1 MTTSNRIPRVAAAA
15 VDLAAVNPAERVHD
29 GERVLI
35 PFLSTPVP
43 TRDPNQPAP
52 IDQARPSAVAGPINI
67 NTATA
72 AELDTLPGIGP
83 AIAARIVAYR
93 DSHGAFA
100 SVDELAD
107 VSGIS
112 ARMVDNL
119 RPLIT
124 TGP

>member
-1 MTTSNRIPRVAAAA
+1 
-15 VDLAAVNPAERVHD
+15 
-29 GERVLI
+29 
-35 PFLSTPVP
+35 
-43 TRDPNQPAP
+43 
-52 IDQARPSAVAGPINI
+52 
-67 NTATA
+67 
-72 AELDTLPGIGP
+72 LPGIGP

>member
-1 MTTSNRIPRVAAAA
+1 M
-15 VDLAAVNPAERVHD
+15 
-29 GERVLI
+29 LI